1 MQVAGEHLIIYFFN
15 SPILRELMRILL
27 PTGSA
32 TADIVRKAAEGMD
45 ADVVVTGEI
54 ASFLSPARLKD
65 LIRDGG
71 YDLALVSGMSTASFE
86 EVEEETGVPVYRGP
100 RHAADL
106 ELILPLLSTVTLS
119 RTVPADDLL
128 IGRRMEEANRMV
140 AEREVEADFEYLVR
154 GVKIGGNSRMKV
166 LAEIMDAHREPDIVS
181 RVEGYFAAGADI
193 VDLGFGFDATPAE
206 VERVFDDLAGIPGPL
221 AVDTQDPVLIASAL
235 DRADLVLSL
244 HEGNIPAVGSL
255 LAGSGAGAVVVPGQ
269 RTLAE
274 NIRAA
279 EEAGISCIIA
289 DPLLPPVGSGL
300 IPALGHF
307 QPAGYPLFFGA
318 GNVVELL
325 DADSIGAN
333 ALLAGIAREV
343 QAAVIFTSEHS
354 DKTRGSIAEMR
365 RATEMM
371 VLTEGRPYPKDLGI
385 DLLVIKEKR
394 RRREPPVQYECLVPV
409 VPMPKEISYDP
420 CGNFRIGIEGNEIVA
435 VIRGRAYRGTSWADL
450 FHTIHEHGDVSLL
463 DHAAYLGAELFKAG
477 LALRFGRSFEQ
488 DGPF

>member
-1 MQVAGEHLIIYFFN
+1 
-15 SPILRELMRILL
+15 MRILL

-32 TADIVRKAAEGMD
+32 TAATVRKAAEGMD

-54 ASFLSPARLKD
+54 ASFLSPAQLKGLLKD
-65 LIRDGG
+65 GE
-71 YDLALVSGMSTASFE
+71 YDLVLVSGMSTASFE
-86 EVEEETGVPVYRGP
+86 EVEEETGIPVCRGP

-106 ELILPLLSTVTLS
+106 ELILPLLGTVPLS
-119 RTVPADDLL
+119 RTVPADELL
-128 IGRRMEEANRMV
+128 GERRREEAMRTV
-140 AEREVEADFEYLVR
+140 AEREKEADSDYLIR

-166 LAEIMDAHREPDIVS
+166 LAEIMDAHREPDILA
-181 RVEGYFAAGADI
+181 RAEDFFAAGADI
-193 VDLGFGFDATPAE
+193 VDLGFGFDAPPGE
-206 VERVFDDLAGIPGPL
+206 VKRVFRELAGASGPL
-221 AVDTQDPVLIASAL
+221 AVDTQDPALITASL

-244 HEGNIPAVGSL
+244 HDGNIPAVGSL
-255 LAGSGAGAVVVPGQ
+255 LGEYGTGAVVVPGQ

-289 DPLLPPVGSGL
+289 DPLLPPAGSGL
-300 IPALGHF
+300 VPALGNF

-333 ALLAGIAREV
+333 AVLAGMAREV

-354 DKTRGSIAEMR
+354 DKTQGSVAEMR

-394 RRREPPVQYECLVPV
+394 RRREPPVRYDRIVPEL
-409 VPMPKEISYDP
+409 PPQKEIRYDP
-420 CGNFRIGIEGNEIVA
+420 CGNFRIGIEGDQIVA
-435 VIRGRAYRGTSWADL
+435 VIAGRAYRGTSWAAL
-450 FHTIHEHGDVSLL
+450 FHTIQENGDVSLL
-463 DHAAYLGAELFKAG
+463 DHAAYLGAELFKAE